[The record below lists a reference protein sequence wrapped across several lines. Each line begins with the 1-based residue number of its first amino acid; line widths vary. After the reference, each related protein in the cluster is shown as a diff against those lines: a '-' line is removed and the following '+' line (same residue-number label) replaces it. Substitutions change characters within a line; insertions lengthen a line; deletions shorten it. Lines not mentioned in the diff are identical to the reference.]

1 MKMTQELRKGEK
13 NRETE
18 VERARETM
26 RIKLDTQGKTDI
38 IIASLL
44 LLLSVSAH
52 IVFALTISASL
63 FLFSKAPFQMN

>member
-1 MKMTQELRKGEK
+1 MRKK
-13 NRETE
+13 RETE

-26 RIKLDTQGKTDI
+26 RIKLDTQGKTDII

-63 FLFSKAPFQMN
+63 FLFGKAPFQMN

>member
-1 MKMTQELRKGEK
+1 MTQELRKGEK
-13 NRETE
+13 KGETE